1 VKGLLPNDYFE
12 SAFLQGTHKECM
24 ASLMTFGIPVQLFP
38 VSENGELLR
47 QNHLEWIEARRT
59 VENKNIKEA
68 AVLLPRSQDI
78 LCGKGAGLQNHMG
91 NVRLRVV
98 MESHFAEYDSL
109 DRKEKTTL
117 SSRIVQDMKS
127 KGSRFLKRTDG
138 VWEEVPNDVARSK
151 VSHFF
156 RNLRGTKDEN
166 QNARRKRDRQIYT

>member
-12 SAFLQGTHKECM
+12 FSFLQGTHKECM
-24 ASLMTFGIPVQLFP
+24 ASLMTFGVPVQLFP

-59 VENKNIKEA
+59 VENKNSKET

-78 LCGKGAGLQNHMG
+78 LCGRGGGLRNHMG
-91 NVRLRVV
+91 NTRLRLV
-98 MESHFAEYDSL
+98 MESHFAEYESL
-109 DRKEKTTL
+109 DRKEKTIL
-117 SSRIVQDMKS
+117 ASKIVQDMKS

-138 VWEEVPNDVARSK
+138 VWEQVPNDVSRLK

-156 RNLRGTKDEN
+156 RNLRGTNGEN
-166 QNARRKRDRQIYT
+166 QNARRKRKS

>member
-12 SAFLQGTHKECM
+12 FSFLQGTHKECM

-47 QNHLEWIEARRT
+47 QNQLEWIEGRRA
-59 VENKNIKEA
+59 VENKNSKET

-78 LCGKGAGLQNHMG
+78 LCGRGKGLQNHMG
-91 NVRLRVV
+91 NARLRLV
-98 MESHFAEYDSL
+98 MESHFAEYESVDK
-109 DRKEKTTL
+109 KEKTTL
-117 SSRIVQDMKS
+117 ASRIVQEMNS

-138 VWEEVPNDVARSK
+138 VWEQVPHDVARSK

-166 QNARRKRDRQIYT
+166 QNARRKRDRQICT